1 MNEIMPLLL
10 QLVRLRDHAPAELAL
25 DGDLAQAQAAARF
38 YAAVHAALPALIARL
53 AEAQSALS
61 EAPAEPSIEAFRR
74 VRAVLRAAQAWHART
89 PEREADLVP
98 VLDAAVAAWASAAG
112 ASDPSPF
119 TV

>member
-1 MNEIMPLLL
+1 MNEIIPLLL
-10 QLVRLRDHAPAELAL
+10 QLVRLRDHAPAALAL
-25 DGDLAQAQAAARF
+25 DGDATQTGAAQRF

-53 AEAQSALS
+53 ADVQAAPH
-61 EAPAEPSIEAFRR
+61 EAPAEPSIVAFRR

-98 VLDAAVAAWASAAG
+98 VLDAAVAAWAGAAG
-112 ASDPSPF
+112 ASDPPPF